1 MTGTHPPD
9 DGAEQALVARAS
21 AGDRQAFRTLVERFE
36 RDVAATVVAMLGSG
50 AEVDDVVQEVFIRF
64 YEALPQFRGEAKV
77 STYLKRIAINRSLDE
92 LRRRKRT
99 LARFL
104 SRDDASASVPEQGA
118 EGDDEVERRER
129 RALVHR
135 AIQSLPPKHRAVVVL
150 RLIEGYST
158 EETAEMLGVAYGT
171 VLSRLNRARNKLKT
185 VLKPYLENPPSEAP
199 RREPD
204 SEMER

>member
-9 DGAEQALVARAS
+9 DGAERALVARAS

-36 RDVAATVVAMLGSG
+36 RDVAATVVAMLGPG
-50 AEVDDVVQEVFIRF
+50 AAVDDVVQEVFIRF
-64 YEALPQFRGEAKV
+64 YEALPQFRGEARV

-92 LRRRKRT
+92 LRKRKRM

-104 SRDDASASVPEQGA
+104 SRDDASASVPEPGV

-135 AIQSLPPKHRAVVVL
+135 AIGSLPPKHRAVVVL

-158 EETAEMLGVAYGT
+158 EETAEILGVAYGT
-171 VLSRLNRARNKLKT
+171 VLSRLNRARARLKT

-204 SEMER
+204 SEMEP